1 MIKIK
6 QAVIVE
12 GKYDKIKLS
21 TVLDTV
27 IIQTDG
33 FGIFKDKEKQK
44 LIKRLAQTRGIVIL
58 TDSDSAG
65 FKIRSFIGGSVP
77 KDSVIHAYIPDV
89 FGKERRKDAPSKEGK
104 LGVEGIDTE
113 ILLEALNR
121 AGVTCE
127 STQEKSRAVTV
138 ADLYEAGLCHFQCM
152 KELHPAKTVAHAHG
166 HHHRSAV
173 FSAAPTV
180 VCCRAG
186 HSLLLLLRCKYRKFF
201 RKSSF
206 SAGILFCVKKWAFL
220 SYK

>member
-89 FGKERRKDAPSKEGK
+89 FGKERRKDAPSKEGQIR
-104 LGVEGIDTE
+104 GRG
-113 ILLEALNR
+113 NR
-121 AGVTCE
+121 
-127 STQEKSRAVTV
+127 
-138 ADLYEAGLCHFQCM
+138 Y
-152 KELHPAKTVAHAHG
+152 
-166 HHHRSAV
+166 
-173 FSAAPTV
+173 
-180 VCCRAG
+180 
-186 HSLLLLLRCKYRKFF
+186 
-201 RKSSF
+201 
-206 SAGILFCVKKWAFL
+206 
-220 SYK
+220 